1 MNFTQKD
8 LFWGAVKSAVGVV
21 TGALLTNIA
30 DPAYPIFSAAWWKHF
45 AIASAIVFLTVEGR
59 YWQQWA
65 NSGTER
71 PLPGAISD
79 AQAAAKQTE
88 DAIAKVKEIAP
99 KKDPP
104 SDVHS

>member
-1 MNFTQKD
+1 VNITQKD

-21 TGALLTNIA
+21 SGAMLTNIA

-45 AIASAIVFLTVEGR
+45 GIASAIVFLTVEGR

-71 PLPGAISD
+71 PLPQAILE
-79 AQAAAKQTE
+79 AQDSAKKTE
-88 DAIAKVKEIAP
+88 DAIAKVKDIAP
-99 KKDPP
+99 KDGK
-104 SDVHS
+104 

>member
-1 MNFTQKD
+1 VNFTQKD

-45 AIASAIVFLTVEGR
+45 GIASLIVFLTVEGR

-71 PLPGAISD
+71 PLPAALGKAQDLAQKTEQAISD
-79 AQAAAKQTE
+79 
-88 DAIAKVKEIAP
+88 VKDIAP
-99 KKDPP
+99 KQ
-104 SDVHS
+104 